1 MVEFDCK
8 YRIEILIPMIGIQI
22 INIDN
27 LSFCD
32 FQIMAGTQKNLV
44 SCVLST
50 KKHGC
55 YFRKKTRNEDYKV
68 SEAQKQ
74 NKFSHQIIK

>member
-8 YRIEILIPMIGIQI
+8 YWIVILIPIIGIQI
-22 INIDN
+22 TNIDY
-27 LSFCD
+27 LCLCD

-44 SCVLST
+44 SCDLST

-55 YFRKKTRNEDYKV
+55 TFRKKNKNEDYKV
-68 SEAQKQ
+68 SKAQKQ
-74 NKFSHQIIK
+74 NKISHQIIE

>member
-8 YRIEILIPMIGIQI
+8 YWIEIFIPMIGIQI

-44 SCVLST
+44 SCDLST

-55 YFRKKTRNEDYKV
+55 SFRKKNKNEDYKV
-68 SEAQKQ
+68 SKAQKQ
-74 NKFSHQIIK
+74 NKISHQIIK

>member
-1 MVEFDCK
+1 M
-8 YRIEILIPMIGIQI
+8 ILIPIIGIQI
-22 INIDN
+22 TNIDY
-27 LSFCD
+27 LCLCD

-44 SCVLST
+44 SCDLST

-55 YFRKKTRNEDYKV
+55 SFRKTENEDYKV

-74 NKFSHQIIK
+74 NKVSHQIIK